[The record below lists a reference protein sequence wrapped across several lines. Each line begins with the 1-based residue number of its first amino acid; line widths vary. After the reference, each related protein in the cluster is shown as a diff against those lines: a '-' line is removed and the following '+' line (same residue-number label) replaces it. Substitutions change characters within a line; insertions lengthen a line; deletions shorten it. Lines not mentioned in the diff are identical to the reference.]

1 MPEPLF
7 LFFALLTLIF
17 GIGVVVNRNPVAS
30 GLCLVVSF
38 IGLAA
43 IYVSLNAYFLGTIQV
58 LVYAGAVMVL
68 FLFII
73 MLLDIKAETR
83 RKMNKTAVIGGAS
96 VTIGFLAMLANVISN
111 FNDADKPLP
120 AIGADKANAS
130 DVTEIGNLL
139 FTNYT
144 LHLQIV
150 GVLLLVATI
159 GVVVLS
165 RREDRPALTK
175 TADPS

>member
-7 LFFALLTLIF
+7 YFFSLLTLIF
-17 GIGVVVNRNPVAS
+17 GVGVVINRNPVAS
-30 GLCLVVSF
+30 ALCLVASF

-73 MLLDIKAETR
+73 MLMDIRAEER
-83 RKMNKTAVIGGAS
+83 RKFNLVAVGGGM
-96 VTIGFLAMLANVISN
+96 VLVIGFLAMFSSVVSGFKGGEQRLSQL
-111 FNDADKPLP
+111 PL
-120 AIGADKANAS
+120 DTTKS
-130 DVTEIGNLL
+130 DVVEIGKTL
-139 FTNYT
+139 FTDYT
-144 LHLQIV
+144 FHLQIV
-150 GVLLLVATI
+150 GVLLLVATV

-165 RREDRPALTK
+165 RREDRPSAPHE
-175 TADPS
+175 AP

>member
-7 LFFALLTLIF
+7 YFFSLVLLIF
-17 GIGVVVNRNPVAS
+17 GVGVVINRNPVAS
-30 GLCLVVSF
+30 ALCLVVSF

-43 IYVSLNAYFLGTIQV
+43 LYVSLNAYFLGVIQV

-83 RKMNKTAVIGGAS
+83 RKLNKVAVGGGLGLI
-96 VTIGFLAMLANVISN
+96 IGFLALFASVLSG
-111 FNDADKPLP
+111 FKGGDKRLTDLP
-120 AIGADKANAS
+120 ADTPS
-130 DVTEIGNLL
+130 DVVQIGKTL

-144 LHLQIV
+144 FHLQIV
-150 GVLLLVATI
+150 GVLLLVATV

-165 RREDRPALTK
+165 RREDKASSGK
-175 TADPS
+175 